1 MTAATQGSPLTR
13 HQAPVCPHVE
23 PKGPHVTGSLALRGL
38 RFMSLSLTLL
48 ISGLPML
55 QMKRQRLRDMKG
67 PMRAP

>member
-13 HQAPVCPHVE
+13 HQAPVCPHV
-23 PKGPHVTGSLALRGL
+23 TGSLALRGP
-38 RFMSLSLTLL
+38 RFMSLRLTLL

-55 QMKRQRLRDMKG
+55 QMKRQRLRDTKG